1 MSALHLPFLYADAIS
16 TSSACEHLQPLQTFR
31 LLTEHDF
38 MGSPDAMDYYWG
50 LPKGT
55 VNLFSE
61 LNQVSGDPGR
71 YRKATLDETNRI
83 CSPPDLLAVIL
94 RLIKDNLFCGADRRR
109 ICFEAFPVKEYEY
122 KIFPLAHDGPPCLS
136 GTLPLSVYP
145 FFAVTHAGVRFPFK
159 IPPRDP
165 VYARPIKS
173 IFALLCSSVPED
185 FSGQKAPGGNSHNS
199 SSNSESSSDSESFSG
214 SPPSF
219 DSEPSSH
226 LGYPN
231 YAGDERRIRLW
242 IQGTDDSP
250 PGDMLISDKGQNN
263 RRHPD
268 IVEL

>member
-1 MSALHLPFLYADAIS
+1 
-16 TSSACEHLQPLQTFR
+16 
-31 LLTEHDF
+31 

-61 LNQVSGDPGR
+61 LNQVSVRADIA
-71 YRKATLDETNRI
+71 KLLWTKQIAFVL
-83 CSPPDLLAVIL
+83 PPDLLAVIL

-122 KIFPLAHDGPPCLS
+122 KIFPLAHDGPPLLVRNAT
-136 GTLPLSVYP
+136 GTIIHEERFPYSNLPPVKLSVYP